1 MAKRR
6 RTKGSGSI
14 VKTSSGMFYYFWYDV
29 TGKQH
34 KKSLRTK
41 NRAEAEKLAE
51 DFTKAVHAK
60 DKKEVLFQAAEAKEI
75 IVSKNLPLE
84 NVWSEFLKTKPTA
97 GEGTLANYK
106 RMLKEFIKWLA
117 VELPSVD
124 SFTQVTLEMAK
135 SYMEYVWQSGI
146 SANTSNYKRGALAT
160 ITKALQNSY
169 GIDSN
174 YWLRIERKKG
184 VQQKRLPL
192 KASQVNKLLKFID
205 DDKNILPYQ
214 LETACLI
221 KLCLFSGM
229 RLFDAVNLNWDNID
243 LVNNYI
249 TYKPQKTQL
258 TSGVSAQVPIFKPLL
273 NAIDRLAKEGQYVLP
288 SIQAHYSRNPA
299 YIKKTVLSII
309 HTVTGNK
316 LNNSK
321 VQSVRN
327 RSLYGCHSLRH
338 TFATEAAKAGV
349 TSFKLSRML
358 GDTIRTIDRFYV
370 DVDLTKEPLS
380 EFKNTLGAPSDNM
393 ENLNPNKQKLM
404 DLIDNLP
411 EDKIKDILNKL
422 NP

>member
-14 VKTSSGMFYYFWYDV
+14 VKTSSGMFYYFWYDAI
-29 TGKQH
+29 GKQH

-41 NRAEAEKLAE
+41 NRAEAEKLAA

-60 DKKEVLFQAAEAKEI
+60 DKKEVLFQAAVAKQLI
-75 IVSKNLPLE
+75 DSKNLSLE

-97 GEGTLANYK
+97 GEGTLANYQ
-106 RMLKEFIKWLA
+106 RMLKEFIKWLSI
-117 VELPSVD
+117 ERPSVE
-124 SFTQVTLEMAK
+124 SFTQVTLEMAM
-135 SYMEYVWQSGI
+135 SYMEYVWQSGV

-174 YWLRIERKKG
+174 YWLRTERKKG

-192 KASQVNKLLKFID
+192 TASQVNELMKSID
-205 DDKNILPYQ
+205 DGKNILPYQ
-214 LETACLI
+214 FETACLI
-221 KLCLFSGM
+221 KLCLFAGM
-229 RLFDAVNLNWDNID
+229 RLFDAVNLNWDNVD
-243 LVNNYI
+243 HVNNYI

-258 TSGVSAQVPIFKPLL
+258 TSGVSAQVPIFKPLRD
-273 NAIDRLAKEGQYVLP
+273 AIDRLTKEGQYVLP

-299 YIKKTVLSII
+299 YVKNTVLSII
-309 HTVTGNK
+309 HAVTGNK

-321 VQSVRN
+321 AQSIRN
-327 RSLYGCHSLRH
+327 RSLYGIHSLRH

-349 TSFKLSRML
+349 SSFKLSRML

-380 EFKNTLGAPSDNM
+380 EFNHALGDTSGNVEP
-393 ENLNPNKQKLM
+393 LKPNKQKLM
-404 DLIDNLP
+404 ELIDNLP